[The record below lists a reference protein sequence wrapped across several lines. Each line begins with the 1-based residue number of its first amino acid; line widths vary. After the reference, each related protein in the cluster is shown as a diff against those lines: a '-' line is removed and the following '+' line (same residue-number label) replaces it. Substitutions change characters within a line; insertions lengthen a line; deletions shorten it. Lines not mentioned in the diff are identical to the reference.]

1 MSRCRVRLLALA
13 LLITPCWL
21 LSLVATPAHAQ
32 GAQQTSGEPQV
43 GAVEAIVVEYPSGRV
58 IYQKA
63 SHDRMPPASLTTLLT
78 AILAIAYGKLDD
90 VITVVPEDLA
100 GESSMGLVAG
110 EQQTLHNLLYG
121 MMLPSGNDAATS
133 IARYLGTHV
142 GNAGAPT

>member
-63 SHDRMPPASLTTLLT
+63 SHDRMPPASLTKILT
-78 AILAIAYGKLDD
+78 AILAIEYGKLDD

-100 GESSMGLVAG
+100 GDPELEGRHVVSAEDRDGAASDDVHGTSVAG
-110 EQQTLHNLLYG
+110 N
-121 MMLPSGNDAATS
+121 
-133 IARYLGTHV
+133 
-142 GNAGAPT
+142 